1 MEVVRIKITRHR
13 DMVRMPVAFAAIL
26 AALA

>member
-1 MEVVRIKITRHR
+1 VRIKITRHR
-13 DMVRMPVAFAAIL
+13 DMVRTPVAFAAIR